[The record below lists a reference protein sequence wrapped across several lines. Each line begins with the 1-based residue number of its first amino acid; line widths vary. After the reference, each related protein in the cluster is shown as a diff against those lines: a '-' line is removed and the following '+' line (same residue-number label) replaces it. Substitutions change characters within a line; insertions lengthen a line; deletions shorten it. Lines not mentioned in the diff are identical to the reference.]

1 MRKYQ
6 ESTLS
11 NCIACLYEETLLQLL
26 HFLLWPDGLVRNI
39 IFSFY
44 SISWFSRIV
53 SIGVQSIWSLRLTRW
68 FHEPPIALH
77 QGHKKPDIFWTRSFV
92 LFRAGV
98 LKLKHLSE
106 APGRLVKMPT
116 AELQTQS
123 FCCKRTE
130 KRSKNSHFSQVPKWG
145 WCC

>member
-77 QGHKKPDIFWTRSFV
+77 QGRKKPDIFWTRSFV

>member
-77 QGHKKPDIFWTRSFV
+77 QGRKKPDIFWTRSFV
-92 LFRAGV
+92 LFRAGI

>member
-77 QGHKKPDIFWTRSFV
+77 QGRKKPDIFWTRSFV

-130 KRSKNSHFSQVPKWG
+130 KRSKKSHFSQVPKWG